1 MQSQHDGGC
10 VTRWRHP
17 DSSHPRDC
25 RTSQIRLGLI
35 YLDRRQVA
43 RLYRETLRQRQG
55 QPGSPEKRRQ
65 SGVLALPGVTYARH
79 LDCRIGV
86 RDRPEGSTAK
96 RPKVLDANAG
106 RRTLFRRRGEG
117 RRLPGALVVRVEV
130 RAPAPVARLVDRPG
144 VGLSVIPSPR
154 GAAWSAAT
162 TWWARSIKGGDRAR
176 RAGGHDCRDPHPP
189 PPGSAHADTGV
200 RGVWPARARTW

>member
-1 MQSQHDGGC
+1 FGFGSFFCCSPPVVERAG
-10 VTRWRHP
+10 VRRWGP
-17 DSSHPRDC
+17 GS
-25 RTSQIRLGLI
+25 T
-35 YLDRRQVA
+35 
-43 RLYRETLRQRQG
+43 RQG
-55 QPGSPEKRRQ
+55 
-65 SGVLALPGVTYARH
+65 
-79 LDCRIGV
+79 
-86 RDRPEGSTAK
+86 RPRS
-96 RPKVLDANAG
+96 G
-106 RRTLFRRRGEG
+106 RRSLTPTPDGARYSGAERRRSGCS
-117 RRLPGALVVRVEV
+117 RGARVVLVEV

-162 TWWARSIKGGDRAR
+162 TWWARSIKGGDRAG

>member
-1 MQSQHDGGC
+1 M
-10 VTRWRHP
+10 
-17 DSSHPRDC
+17 
-25 RTSQIRLGLI
+25 
-35 YLDRRQVA
+35 
-43 RLYRETLRQRQG
+43 
-55 QPGSPEKRRQ
+55 GS
-65 SGVLALPGVTYARH
+65 
-79 LDCRIGV
+79 RI
-86 RDRPEGSTAK
+86 DPAGSTAQ

-106 RRTLFRRRGEG
+106 RRTLFGAEG
-117 RRLPGALVVRVEV
+117 RRSGCSRGARVVLVEV

-162 TWWARSIKGGDRAR
+162 TWWARSIKGGDRAG

-200 RGVWPARARTW
+200 RGVWAARARTW